1 MYKNFYP
8 KSIHFKSFSKFCTS
22 VSEKKDPL
30 NKNKYENII
39 KYFKDKKLDYIEL
52 DAKTEH
58 EIKDETDS
66 AELRKTFEMD
76 AFGVEVFI
84 QKAYKMLELIT
95 FFTTGEEETRAW
107 TIKKNTNIKDAG
119 TAIHEDFKTKFKKAD
134 VIGIDTLLKQDSYA
148 KARDA
153 GLVRIEGK
161 NYVVLD
167 GDVIIFKI

>member
-1 MYKNFYP
+1 
-8 KSIHFKSFSKFCTS
+8 
-22 VSEKKDPL
+22 
-30 NKNKYENII
+30 
-39 KYFKDKKLDYIEL
+39 
-52 DAKTEH
+52 
-58 EIKDETDS
+58 
-66 AELRKTFEMD
+66 
-76 AFGVEVFI
+76 
-84 QKAYKMLELIT
+84 MLELIT